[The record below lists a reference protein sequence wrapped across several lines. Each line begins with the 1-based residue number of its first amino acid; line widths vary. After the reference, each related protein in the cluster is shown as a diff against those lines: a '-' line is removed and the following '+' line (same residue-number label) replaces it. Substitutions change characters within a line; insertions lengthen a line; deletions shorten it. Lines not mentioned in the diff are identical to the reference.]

1 MSNQNYKFE
10 ATDLKK
16 IDMHLLYISEAKY
29 GTDWHSAMHA
39 HHFME
44 LFYIVHGKG
53 AFLIENERVP
63 AKEGDLVI
71 INPNVSHTETGYDDQ
86 PFEYIVLGIN
96 GLYFQNEQD
105 GKSRNYSVHNF
116 LKYKDDLYF
125 YLKILIKEIQDKR
138 DHFEDICQNLSE
150 ILMLNI
156 IRNTKAEFSVAPT
169 QKITKECYFIEQYL
183 NEHFKE
189 DITLD
194 TLGSLT
200 YLNKYYLVHAFKKYK
215 GVSPINY
222 MIDKRI
228 QESKHLLETTNY
240 PISRIATLIGFS
252 SQSYFSQV
260 FRKATDMTPNEYRKS
275 MQKGLSKNG

>member
-1 MSNQNYKFE
+1 MSNQNYKLE
-10 ATDLKK
+10 EKDLKK

-29 GTDWHSAMHA
+29 DTDWHSVVHT

-53 AFLIENERVP
+53 AFIVENEQVP

-71 INPNVSHTETGYDDQ
+71 INPNVSHTETGEAGQ

-96 GLYFQNEQD
+96 GLCFKSEQED
-105 GKSRNYSVHNF
+105 DSRHYSIHNF
-116 LKYKDDLYF
+116 LPYKDELYF
-125 YLKILIKEIQDKR
+125 YLKILIKEIQEKKE
-138 DHFEDICQNLSE
+138 HFEDICQNLSE
-150 ILMLNI
+150 VLILNI
-156 IRNTKAEFSVAPT
+156 IRNTKTDFSVAPT

-228 QESKHLLETTNY
+228 QESKHLLETTNLS
-240 PISRIATLIGFS
+240 ISRISTMIGFLPS
-252 SQSYFSQV
+252 LIFLRYSA
-260 FRKATDMTPNEYRKS
+260 RRPT
-275 MQKGLSKNG
+275 